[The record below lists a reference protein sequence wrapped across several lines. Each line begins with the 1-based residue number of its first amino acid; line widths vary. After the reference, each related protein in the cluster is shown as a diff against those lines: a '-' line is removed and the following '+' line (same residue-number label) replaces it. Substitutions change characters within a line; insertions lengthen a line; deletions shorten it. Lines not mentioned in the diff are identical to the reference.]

1 MSKAVPKGGLVDL
14 EREVRHCKEDALSDR
29 EFELLVE
36 GTYRLDDDYFA
47 LEARWIV
54 FAAGRYGMRAGEI
67 AHMRESWIDWD
78 RGMIEIPRHQPC
90 QKGRDGQKCGYC
102 RQAAEQMVDHN
113 PGLDFETALEYMW
126 SPKSQNSHRDIPID
140 ANTRARIAMERYF
153 ERFDRFQA
161 SRGVVNRRVTRAA
174 EAAES
179 VDAESLYP
187 HALRATAAS
196 HYVARGIDLIALKAM
211 FGWECLSTGQ
221 KYFQDSGERTR
232 RALERLAR

>member
-14 EREVRHCKEDALSDR
+14 EREVRHTKEDALSDR

-47 LEARWIV
+47 LESRLVV
-54 FAAGRYGMRAGEI
+54 FLSGRYGMRAGEI
-67 AHMRESWIDWD
+67 AHMRESWINWD

-90 QKGRDGQKCGYC
+90 EKGRDGSKCGYW
-102 RQAAEQMVDHN
+102 QAAEQMVDHN
-113 PGLDFETALEYMW
+113 PGLDFETALQYLW
-126 SPKSQNSHRDIPID
+126 SPKTENSNRDIPID

-153 ERFDRFQA
+153 ERFDCFQA

-174 EAAES
+174 EAAE
-179 VDAESLYP
+179 DIDPDGLYP

-196 HYVARGIDLIALKAM
+196 HYVARGIDIIALKAM
-211 FGWECLSTGQ
+211 FGWECLSTAQ
-221 KYFQDSGERTR
+221 KYLQDSGERTARSLR
-232 RALERLAR
+232 RLSQ